1 MIHWA
6 FRKFPF
12 PWAWCHPPRVPHR
25 REGMALARLGC
36 VKHEDLAGGII
47 SAEILPL
54 TLGFV
59 IVLAINFIKWSLLFS
74 YYGTS

>member
-1 MIHWA
+1 MIHWP

-12 PWAWCHPPRVPHR
+12 PWLPRVPGATGR
-25 REGMALARLGC
+25 GMALARQGH
-36 VKHEDLAGGII
+36 VKRKDLAGGII

-54 TLGFV
+54 PLGFV

>member
-12 PWAWCHPPRVPHR
+12 PWARCHPRRVPGAAGR
-25 REGMALARLGC
+25 GMALARC
-36 VKHEDLAGGII
+36 EDLAGGII

-54 TLGFV
+54 PLGFV

>member
-12 PWAWCHPPRVPHR
+12 PWLPHVPGPSTAGR
-25 REGMALARLGC
+25 GMALARPGH
-36 VKHEDLAGGII
+36 VKREDLAGGII

-54 TLGFV
+54 PLGFV

>member
-1 MIHWA
+1 
-6 FRKFPF
+6 
-12 PWAWCHPPRVPHR
+12 
-25 REGMALARLGC
+25 MALARLGR
-36 VKHEDLAGGII
+36 VKREDLAGGII